1 MSTIRLP
8 YERRKAPRR
17 AILDEALVAVILLR
31 LAKRDWLIID
41 PMAGE
46 KTIEKVGRRFGYTIV
61 SSDIMEGVDARNLS
75 FEDETV
81 DMVFTHPPY
90 WRATR
95 YTDNIQDLSN
105 ARTYEGYINGLTEC
119 IQEFYRILKPNGRL
133 VLVIGDYR
141 EKKKLY
147 PIHADTIV
155 KARKIGFELKAIWI
169 HEISATGTPLIG
181 TEFMMGHD
189 YILSFEKC
197 IKD

>member
-31 LAKRDWLIID
+31 LAKKDWLIID

-46 KTIEKVGRRFGYTIV
+46 KTIEKVGRRFGYTVV
-61 SSDIMEGVDARNLS
+61 SSDIMEGIDARDLG
-75 FEDETV
+75 FEDKSV

-90 WRATR
+90 WKATR
-95 YTDNIQDLSN
+95 YTNDPRDLSN
-105 ARTYEGYINGLTEC
+105 ARTYEDYIKGLSEC
-119 IQEFYRILKPNGRL
+119 MQEFYRILKPNGRF

-141 EKKKLY
+141 EKKRLY
-147 PIHADTIV
+147 PIHADAIIE
-155 KARKIGFELKAIWI
+155 ARKIGFDLKAIWI

-181 TEFMMGHD
+181 TEFMIGHD
-189 YILSFEKC
+189 YILIFEKR
-197 IKD
+197 